1 MAGIVS
7 FDHGPQD
14 ERARGREGG
23 AGQAPGAPACMSLPI
38 CRPDVSIGRSVG
50 DGLPSHPRGDPMRR
64 REFIVLLGGAVLAPL
79 AARAQQSGTSYR
91 VSFLALVPGEDT
103 TLMPALLERLR
114 ELGYNEG

>member
-64 REFIVLLGGAVLAPL
+64 REFIVLLGGTALVWSLPV
-79 AARAQQSGTSYR
+79 RAQR
-91 VSFLALVPGEDT
+91 LEKVHLILWVSTEA
-103 TLMPALLERLR
+103 
-114 ELGYNEG
+114 